1 MTTVRAVLL
10 DLWGT
15 LLLDSPGSDNRYQ
28 RRRVAAFD
36 ALLRDEGFDFSVPAL
51 MDAYEASGDYL
62 QEVWSTGRDVPV
74 VEHVTAILRALDETL
89 AREAR
94 ETRPA
99 LLAALV
105 EAYASPAL
113 LVPPAVD
120 DGAHAALAHLR
131 DAGIAL
137 AIVSNTMRTPG
148 ATLRRVL
155 ARFELLDYFDYLVFS
170 DEIGVRKPRPEI
182 FMRALRAVGGHV
194 VSAVHVGD
202 DPVLDVAGARAVG
215 LRVVQVVGGSAGTP
229 PAADRPDRTIT
240 RLGELPAAIMA
251 LDAE

>member
-1 MTTVRAVLL
+1 VPKVRTVTL

-28 RRRVAAFD
+28 RRRVAGLGAI
-36 ALLRDEGFDFSVPAL
+36 LRDEGFDFSVPEL
-51 MDAYEASGDYL
+51 MDAYDASGHYL
-62 QEVWSTGRDVPV
+62 QDVWSTGRDVPV
-74 VEHVTAILRALDETL
+74 VEHVRAMLRALDEAL

-94 ETRPA
+94 PA
-99 LLAALV
+99 LLTALV

-113 LVPPAVD
+113 LAPPAVD
-120 DGAHAALAHLR
+120 DSARAALAHLR
-131 DAGIAL
+131 EAGIAL

-148 ATLRRVL
+148 AILRRLL
-155 ARFELLDYFDYLVFS
+155 ARFELLDHFDYIVFS
-170 DEIGVRKPRPEI
+170 DEVGVRKPQPDI
-182 FMRALRAVGGHV
+182 FLRALRAVGGEV
-194 VSAVHVGD
+194 ESAVHVGD

>member
-1 MTTVRAVLL
+1 MPPVRTVLL
-10 DLWGT
+10 DFWGT
-15 LLLDSPGSDNRYQ
+15 LILDSPASDNRYQ

-36 ALLRDEGFDFSVPAL
+36 TLLRDEGFDVSVPEL

-89 AREAR
+89 AREA
-94 ETRPA
+94 RPA

-182 FMRALRAVGGHV
+182 FMRALRAVGGEIR
-194 VSAVHVGD
+194 SAVHVGD

-215 LRVVQVVGGSAGTP
+215 LRVVQVVTERSGKP
-229 PAADRPDRTIT
+229 PAAERPDRTIM
-240 RLGELPAAIMA
+240 RLEELPAAIA
-251 LDAE
+251 TLDAE